1 MLFGTRFWSQPSKTW
16 NAIVSDG
23 FSEIRKWTYLDW
35 QTPTASDSGCFKLSN
50 CSLATPTIILHPTA
64 DCKRVSW
71 SLDEANTVSHTI
83 LDLSRSKV
91 DMRSQVW
98 EGFKQIGWKPVY
110 FRHFDVQK
118 KSFRSQIPHFT
129 SKIFLLFKKFG
140 FSSPNSIFINSTPA
154 TSVTIHPRHFKLFF
168 ARQSVSTIPVLQ
180 EFAIG
185 VLVFDISGPF
195 CSSVHVPRFERNHN
209 ATSTDPD
216 RTAEHPTTELC
227 KLVSH
232 LLSFSV
238 GLTAQQWFSGSDEA

>member
-1 MLFGTRFWSQPSKTW
+1 MWNGSSEVDFSNIVYLVIWCPLDLPKRLPVGFEAKQSFPGISVRIAIVKSGTRFTT
-16 NAIVSDG
+16 N
-23 FSEIRKWTYLDW
+23 
-35 QTPTASDSGCFKLSN
+35 
-50 CSLATPTIILHPTA
+50 
-64 DCKRVSW
+64 
-71 SLDEANTVSHTI
+71 LDEANTVSHTI
-83 LDLSRSKV
+83 LDLSRSKL
-91 DMRSQVW
+91 DPRSQVW

-185 VLVFDISGPF
+185 VLVFDISCQL
-195 CSSVHVPRFERNHN
+195 CSSIRVPRFERNHN
-209 ATSTDPD
+209 ATKNPD
-216 RTAEHPTTELC
+216 RTVEHP
-227 KLVSH
+227 KL
-232 LLSFSV
+232 LL
-238 GLTAQQWFSGSDEA
+238 

>member
-83 LDLSRSKV
+83 LDLSRSKL
-91 DMRSQVW
+91 DPRSQVW

-168 ARQSVSTIPVLQ
+168 CTSKCLNYPSFTGICDRGVSFWHLVSTLLLDP
-180 EFAIG
+180 
-185 VLVFDISGPF
+185 
-195 CSSVHVPRFERNHN
+195 CSKVWTKSQCYKKN
-209 ATSTDPD
+209 PD
-216 RTAEHPTTELC
+216 RTVEHP
-227 KLVSH
+227 KL
-232 LLSFSV
+232 LL
-238 GLTAQQWFSGSDEA
+238 